1 MTPGSHGSTF
11 GGNPLAMAV
20 ANAVVDEI
28 SQDKF
33 LAELAAN
40 SDYFRAGLAVLVE
53 TYPQLL
59 RGISG
64 VGMMIGL
71 QCLIDSME
79 LIARLRDNKML
90 VVKAGGNSIRIL
102 PPLNV
107 ARAEID
113 EALEILSSVLETW

>member
-1 MTPGSHGSTF
+1 
-11 GGNPLAMAV
+11 
-20 ANAVVDEI
+20 
-28 SQDKF
+28 
-33 LAELAAN
+33 
-40 SDYFRAGLAVLVE
+40 
-53 TYPQLL
+53 
-59 RGISG
+59 
-64 VGMMIGL
+64 MMIGL

-90 VVKAGGNSIRIL
+90 VVKTGGNSIRIL

>member
-1 MTPGSHGSTF
+1 
-11 GGNPLAMAV
+11 MAV

>member
-1 MTPGSHGSTF
+1 
-11 GGNPLAMAV
+11 
-20 ANAVVDEI
+20 
-28 SQDKF
+28 
-33 LAELAAN
+33 
-40 SDYFRAGLAVLVE
+40 
-53 TYPQLL
+53 
-59 RGISG
+59 
-64 VGMMIGL
+64 MMIGL